1 MALWL
6 FLGALNGLVA
16 VAAGAYGWH
25 ALAGDEG
32 ARKMFE
38 IGVQYQ
44 MGHALALVAVAWLAT
59 RFEGRRRIPVHVAGA
74 GFALGTLLFSGT
86 LYSFGLTGLVP
97 VTGAA
102 PVGGGLLM
110 IGWLAV
116 MWIAVRSGFGGRPA
130 L

>member
-1 MALWL
+1 LALWL
-6 FLGALNGLVA
+6 FLGALNGLAA

-59 RFEGRRRIPVHVAGA
+59 RLEGRRRIPVHVAGA
-74 GFALGTLLFSGT
+74 GFTLGVILFSGT
-86 LYSFGLTGLVP
+86 LYAFGLTGVVP
-97 VTGAA
+97 VEGAA
-102 PVGGGLLM
+102 PAGGFLLM

-116 MWIAVRSGFGGRPA
+116 MWIAAGSWLGGGRAP
-130 L
+130 

>member
-25 ALAGDEG
+25 ALAGDDG

-59 RFEGRRRIPVHVAGA
+59 RLNGRRLIPVYVAGA
-74 GFALGTLLFSGT
+74 GFTLGIILFSGT
-86 LYSFGLTGLVP
+86 LYAFGLTGIVP
-97 VTGAA
+97 VEGVAPTG
-102 PVGGGLLM
+102 GFLLM
-110 IGWLAV
+110 IGWLAL
-116 MWIAVRSGFGGRPA
+116 MWIAVRSWRA
-130 L
+130 R

>member
-25 ALAGDEG
+25 SLAGDDA

-44 MGHALALVAVAWLAT
+44 MGHALALLAVAWLAT
-59 RFEGRRRIPVHVAGA
+59 RFEGRGRIPVHVAGA
-74 GFALGTLLFSGT
+74 GFTLGIILFSGT
-86 LYSFGLTGLVP
+86 LYAFGLTGIVP
-97 VTGAA
+97 VEGAA
-102 PVGGGLLM
+102 PTGGLLLM
-110 IGWLAV
+110 IGWLAL
-116 MWIAVRSGFGGRPA
+116 MWLAARSGLDGRRSR
-130 L
+130 

>member
-25 ALAGDEG
+25 ALAGDDG

-38 IGVQYQ
+38 IGGQYQ

-59 RFEGRRRIPVHVAGA
+59 RFNGRRRIPVYVAGA
-74 GFALGTLLFSGT
+74 GFTLGIILFSGT
-86 LYSFGLTGLVP
+86 FYAFGLTGIVP
-97 VTGAA
+97 VEGAA
-102 PVGGGLLM
+102 PAGGFLLM
-110 IGWLAV
+110 IGWLAL
-116 MWIAVRSGFGGRPA
+116 MWVAVRSWRAP
-130 L
+130 